1 MTEGEF
7 MSNQSIGIIG
17 ADPEQLANLG
27 RTLQRQRDIVDGVL
41 ATVGTALDGTTW
53 TGPARR
59 AFEADWSG
67 GFRVALQR
75 LAEAFAASGHECQ
88 VRADELRRVMGAI

>member
-1 MTEGEF
+1 
-7 MSNQSIGIIG
+7 MSHQSIGIIG

-27 RTLQRQRDIVDGVL
+27 RTLQRQREVVDTML
-41 ATVGTALDGTTW
+41 ATVSAALDGTAW

-59 AFEADWSG
+59 AFEADWTG

-88 VRADELRRVMGAI
+88 ARADELRRVMGAI